1 MALTSVIFR
10 VINQGADQLVTEHH
24 TDTLNKIYVLTYA
37 TSLTS
42 NLTTLLNEHKE
53 DLEDQLAL
61 AELEELLNG

>member
-10 VINQGADQLVTEHH
+10 VINQGADQLVTEQH
-24 TDTLNKIYVLTYA
+24 TDTLNKVYVLTYS